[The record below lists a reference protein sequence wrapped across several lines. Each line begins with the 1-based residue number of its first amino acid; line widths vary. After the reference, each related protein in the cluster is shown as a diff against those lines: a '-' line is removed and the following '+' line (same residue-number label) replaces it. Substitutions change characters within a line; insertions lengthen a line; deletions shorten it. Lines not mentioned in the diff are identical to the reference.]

1 MIQKFKTGQKKNQTR
16 ESKAV
21 IQDVKLEEYKIMLN
35 KQYEL
40 QRHGM
45 TSERFTG
52 ADNRLNVKL
61 EKIRNPLKIPEVIYF
76 KKL

>member
-1 MIQKFKTGQKKNQTR
+1 
-16 ESKAV
+16 
-21 IQDVKLEEYKIMLN
+21 
-35 KQYEL
+35 
-40 QRHGM
+40 M